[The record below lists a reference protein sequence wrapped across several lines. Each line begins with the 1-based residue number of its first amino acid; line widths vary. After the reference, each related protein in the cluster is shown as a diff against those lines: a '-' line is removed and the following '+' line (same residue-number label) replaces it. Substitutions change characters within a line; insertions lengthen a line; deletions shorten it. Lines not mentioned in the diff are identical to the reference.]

1 MTKEEEVHKLKMEL
15 ATVIMGYESELLKCE
30 REEISAFS
38 KGCMERYFAL
48 SKEIKEKDAGIS

>member
-38 KGCMERYFAL
+38 KGCMERYFEL
-48 SKEIKEKDAGIS
+48 SKEIKEKNA